1 MSSFYKVID
10 NFLDEETAKKISNE
24 FPDYYSDFWVN
35 YDNPVE
41 NKKLTP
47 SWSKFGPV
55 SYQTF
60 FHCCTP
66 SFTSCMQ
73 ELMGIK
79 KLYPDYGLHG
89 GGYHIHKK
97 GGKLNLHKDYS
108 IHPKLKLRRRLNLI
122 IFLSQDWNPEW
133 GGALEL
139 WSNDPENNKPKD
151 KVVEIECLFNRAVV
165 FDTVAPYW
173 HGLPTPINCPE
184 DRFRKTIAMY
194 YLDDP
199 EEETEERYRALFAPS
214 EEQQDDNEV
223 LSFIEKRSEL

>member
-10 NFLDEETAKKISNE
+10 NFLDEEIAEKISNE

-35 YDNPVE
+35 YNNPVE

-47 SWSKFGPV
+47 SWSKFGAT
-55 SYQTF
+55 SYKTLF
-60 FHCCTP
+60 NFCTP
-66 SFTSCMQ
+66 SFTNYLR
-73 ELMGIK
+73 ELMGIE

-89 GGYHIHKK
+89 GGYHIHKN
-97 GGKLNLHKDYS
+97 GGKLNLHRDYS

-139 WSNDPENNKPKD
+139 WSNDLENNKPKD

-184 DRFRKTIAMY
+184 DKFRKTIAMY

-199 EEETEERYRALFAPS
+199 KEETEERYRALFAPS
-214 EEQQDDNEV
+214 EEQQGDEEV
-223 LSFIEKRSEL
+223 LNFIEKRSEL

>member
-1 MSSFYKVID
+1 
-10 NFLDEETAKKISNE
+10 
-24 FPDYYSDFWVN
+24 
-35 YDNPVE
+35 
-41 NKKLTP
+41 
-47 SWSKFGPV
+47 
-55 SYQTF
+55 
-60 FHCCTP
+60 
-66 SFTSCMQ
+66 MQ
-73 ELMGIK
+73 ELMGIE